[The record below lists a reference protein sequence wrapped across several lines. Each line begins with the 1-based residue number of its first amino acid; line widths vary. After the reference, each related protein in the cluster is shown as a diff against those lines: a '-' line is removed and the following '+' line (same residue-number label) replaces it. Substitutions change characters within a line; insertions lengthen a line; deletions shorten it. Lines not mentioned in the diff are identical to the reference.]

1 MMINT
6 FLGMEIAR
14 RDASVFGAAHAERP
28 QSYTEK
34 TDCALQRRGNHCF
47 RAGKPGKLT
56 EKAGREVSRKVS
68 EWKRPG
74 FTRLAPNCM
83 LRAAARRLGQG
94 LWHSPCIELHITGGG
109 SAMGASLVA
118 LALHR
123 TACYRRR
130 LGDGSKPCGA
140 HLASNCMLRAAARRW
155 GSKAFRIFA
164 AVRQWKEGLWRS
176 RCTVIPT
183 SRREKV
189 HRSAQVDLT

>member
-1 MMINT
+1 
-6 FLGMEIAR
+6 MEIAR

-56 EKAGREVSRKVS
+56 EKAGREVSGKVGG
-68 EWKRPG
+68 WKRPG

-83 LRAAARRLGQG
+83 LRAAAQRWEQALLR
-94 LWHSPCIELHITGGG
+94 SPCTELHITGGG
-109 SAMGASLVA
+109 SAMGGRLFAYL
-118 LALHR
+118 
-123 TACYRRR
+123 RR
-130 LGDGSKPCGA
+130 LGNGRKVCCA
-140 HLASNCMLRAAARRW
+140 HLAHKLR
-155 GSKAFRIFA
+155 SP
-164 AVRQWKEGLWRS
+164 
-176 RCTVIPT
+176 CTVNPT